1 MEQPNPYTPPQEVT
15 PTVPPARW
23 IFDPTVLFCAAF
35 YTLAALSGGRSTIGD
50 DGGPE
55 RLLINIALALT
66 LGLWAT
72 QDASRRGKPIPRSQ
86 QMWFLLFA
94 IVVVPC
100 YVILTRGWKGLGWV
114 TLHVLGWLV
123 TSFVAM
129 SVMGTIRYG
138 AEWWYVAP

>member
-1 MEQPNPYTPPQEVT
+1 MEQQNPYTPPQEVAT
-15 PTVPPARW
+15 AVPPARW
-23 IFDPTVLFCAAF
+23 ISDPAVLFCAAF
-35 YTLAALSGGRSTIGD
+35 YTLAALSGGRSTIEVD
-50 DGGPE
+50 DGID
-55 RLLINIALALT
+55 RFLINIAVALT

-72 QDASRRGKPIPRSQ
+72 QDAKLRGKPIPRSQ

-94 IVVVPC
+94 ILVVPC

-129 SVMGTIRYG
+129 NGMGTIRYG
-138 AEWWYVAP
+138 AEWWNGRP

>member
-15 PTVPPARW
+15 PAVAPARW
-23 IFDPTVLFCAAF
+23 ILDPTVLFCAAF
-35 YTLAALSGGRSTIGD
+35 YTLAALSGGRSTIEVD
-50 DGGPE
+50 DGID
-55 RLLINIALALT
+55 RFLINIALALT

-94 IVVVPC
+94 MVVVPC

-114 TLHVLGWLV
+114 TLHVVGWLI
-123 TSFVAM
+123 TSLVAM
-129 SVMGTIRYG
+129 NVMVTIRYG
-138 AEWWYVAP
+138 AQW